1 MESRKEQLLWIQG
14 TLNEI
19 IKVLE
24 IVYIVTGFVKKTIR
38 FNTVVGKL

>member
-24 IVYIVTGFVKKTIR
+24 IVLLDGIR
-38 FNTVVGKL
+38 